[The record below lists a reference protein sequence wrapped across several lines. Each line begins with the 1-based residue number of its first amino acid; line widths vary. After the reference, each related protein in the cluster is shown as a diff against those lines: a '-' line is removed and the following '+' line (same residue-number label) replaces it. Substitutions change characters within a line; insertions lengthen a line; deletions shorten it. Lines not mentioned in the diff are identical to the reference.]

1 MSEHPVIPGAEPL
14 SAAGDD
20 VGVLVLHGFT
30 GNPGSVRP
38 LAQALAADGRT
49 VELPRLPGH
58 GTAVEDMVET
68 GFADWSAAADAA
80 YADLAGRTRTTVVAG
95 LSMGGTLACWLAA
108 SHPEVGGLVVV
119 NPLVQPPEP
128 EMVAMARQMVEAG
141 ETIAPGIGSDIADP
155 DSSETAYPGSPLRPL
170 LSLVE
175 AVEALQADLPR
186 IACPVLVMT
195 SPQDHVVPP
204 ANSDHLA
211 ALVAGPV
218 ERVTLERSYH
228 VATLDYDKDLVG
240 ERAVAFVR
248 KVAASSSP

>member
-1 MSEHPVIPGAEPL
+1 MSERPVIEGAEPF

-20 VGVLVLHGFT
+20 VGVVVLHGFT

-38 LAQALAADGRT
+38 LAEALAADGRT

-68 GFADWSAAADAA
+68 GWADWSGAAEAA
-80 YADLAGRTRTTVVAG
+80 YADLAGRVRTTVVAG
-95 LSMGGTLACWLAA
+95 LSMGGTLACWLTAR
-108 SHPEVGGLVVV
+108 HPEVAGLIVV

-128 EMVAMARQMVEAG
+128 EMVAMARSMVDAG

-155 DSSETAYPGSPLRPL
+155 GAHESAYPGSPLVPF

-175 AVEALQADLPR
+175 GVEALQAELPR
-186 IACPVLVMT
+186 IACPVLLMT

-211 ALVAGPV
+211 SLVAGPV

-228 VATLDYDKDLVG
+228 VATLDYDKDLIA
-240 ERAVAFVR
+240 ERAAVFVR
-248 KVAASSSP
+248 KVSAGS